1 VKPEPDVQI
10 LAAHWTARFTEN
22 GIPSDDLS
30 ATVARIGRWG
40 DWCREWER
48 SAGENVRRADAAQE
62 IGAALTAAELRLVA
76 ALEYHFGKFLFVDDQ
91 ATLGRVTALAADTY
105 RQASTQLP
113 WPAQQLAVRFER
125 RELPGVLRLPEGE
138 AGAVPAVIV
147 VPGLDATKEEMHRF
161 SEVFLRRGMAT
172 FTFDGPGQGEV
183 EQVMPL
189 RPDWE
194 AVAAAALDTLTGRPE
209 IAADR
214 IAAVGVSLGGYFAAR
229 AAAAEPRLRAVA
241 CVGGC
246 FSLARSWPT
255 LSALSRAAFTVRSG
269 AASDDEARQ
278 VAGSFSLAG
287 LSPKGGVPVLVVHG
301 QQDRLFEPAQAR
313 AMADHFGTWAALLM
327 EERGNHVLHNLAYR
341 VRPAI
346 ADWVAAQLA

>member
-1 VKPEPDVQI
+1 MTPEPDVQT

-22 GIPSDDLS
+22 GIPADELS
-30 ATVARIGRWG
+30 ATVGRIGSW
-40 DWCREWER
+40 DQWCREWER
-48 SAGENVRRADAAQE
+48 SAEQNVRRAD
-62 IGAALTAAELRLVA
+62 GAEQTGAVATAAELRLVA
-76 ALEYHFGKFLFVDDQ
+76 AMEYHFGKFLFVNDP
-91 ATLGRVTALAADTY
+91 ATLSRVTALAAGTY
-105 RQASTQLP
+105 RQASPQLP
-113 WPAQQLAVRFER
+113 WPGRPLAVRFEG
-125 RELPGVLRLPEGE
+125 RELPGVLRLPDDA
-138 AGAVPAVIV
+138 AGPLPAVIV

-161 SEVFLRRGMAT
+161 CEVFLRRGMAT

-183 EQVMPL
+183 EHAMSL

-194 AVAAAALDTLTGRPE
+194 TVAGAALDTLAGCPE

-214 IAAVGVSLGGYFAAR
+214 IAVVGVSLGAYFAAR
-229 AAAAEPRLRAVA
+229 AAAAQPRLRAAA

-246 FSLARSWPT
+246 FSLAQSWPT
-255 LSALSRAAFTVRSG
+255 LSPLSRAAFTARSG
-269 AASDDEARQ
+269 ASSDSEARQ
-278 VAGSFSLAG
+278 LAGSFTLADI
-287 LSPKGGVPVLVVHG
+287 SPRGEVPVLVVHG

-313 AMADHFGTWAALLM
+313 AVADHFGTWSALLI